1 MLPGKK
7 YTPEDFLRIAL
18 ARKWLILVPTVLA
31 AIGTFAY
38 SRLLPDQYRASTT
51 IMVVPQ
57 RVPENYVRPTV
68 TADVTERLQTISQQI
83 LSRTRLERI
92 IEEFDLYR
100 EQRKTAIMEDVV
112 EQMRKDIS
120 LNAGAPSRRDG
131 DTSSFSISYVAPQPR
146 VAMQVT
152 ERIASLFVQENLEER
167 STLADSTSQFLQ
179 AQLEDARRRLIEHEQ
194 KLEQFRMTHA
204 GRLPTQAQANLQ
216 MLQTTQAQLQA
227 TVDAANR
234 DRDRLVGLEDQL
246 GEAAEQMSATPIS
259 GGTSEAGAANQLMPA
274 AQRLESARQ
283 EYRAMELRFKPDH
296 PEMRSARR
304 IIEELEAKATAE
316 ATAQPSETSPA
327 PRPRVVPAAVAA
339 RLAGMRQEALEIR
352 NRLETRRQEEER
364 LRDQLRNFAAR
375 LESAPALE
383 SQLTELMRDYGT
395 LQESYGSL
403 KRKSEDSKIAADLE
417 RRQIGEQ
424 FKVVDG
430 ARLPERPFSPDRV
443 RLNLM
448 GTAGGFAFAL
458 ALVVLLEYRDTTLKT
473 DGDVVVSLALPVLAV
488 IPAMVNA
495 SEHRSLSRRRR
506 LWVTATASLAVLIT
520 AASVAAWKL
529 GLLQDWIR

>member
-31 AIGTFAY
+31 AIGAFAY
-38 SRLLPDQYRASTT
+38 SRLLPDQYRASTS

-100 EQRKTAIMEDVV
+100 DERKTAIMEDIV
-112 EQMRKDIS
+112 EKMRKDIS
-120 LNAGAPSRRDG
+120 LNAGAPARKG
-131 DTSSFSISYVAPQPR
+131 QDTSSFTISFVAPQPR

-227 TVDAANR
+227 AVDAANR

-259 GGTSEAGAANQLMPA
+259 GGTSEAGANQLMPA
-274 AQRLESARQ
+274 AQRLEAARQ

-304 IIEELEAKATAE
+304 IIEELEAKAAAE

-364 LRDQLRNFAAR
+364 LREQLRAFASR

-395 LQESYGSL
+395 LQDSYSSL

-473 DGDVVVSLALPVLAV
+473 DGDVVASLALPVLAV

-495 SEHRSLSRRRR
+495 SEHRSLKRRRR
-506 LWVTATASLAVLIT
+506 LWVTATASLAVLVT